1 MVDGTSFRDMLL
13 RDGAAATGSQG
24 ASNANPASQTTTKKK
39 NDELGK
45 TEFLNL
51 LVTQLKNQDP
61 MEPMKN
67 DQFAVNLAQFS
78 QLEQLIGINEK
89 IGTTSSADLS
99 SMSAYLGHDV
109 TLDSYVVSVKNNN
122 GGSVKFNLGSD
133 ASAVKVEL
141 LDPVTGS
148 VEESIDV
155 GEMAA
160 GKHTVELANLATSSG
175 QYLVQIQAVNAAGG
189 QSTVAAKV
197 GGIVNGFIPG
207 PTPKLLMNGFEIDP
221 SQVIEVSMPS
231 N

>member
-1 MVDGTSFRDMLL
+1 MVNGTSFRDMLL
-13 RDGAAATGSQG
+13 RDSSASTGAQGAAAT
-24 ASNANPASQTTTKKK
+24 PATETKKK
-39 NDELGK
+39 NDQLGK

-89 IGTTSSADLS
+89 IGSDKADLS

-109 TLDSYVVSVKNNN
+109 TLNSDVVSVKNNN
-122 GGSVKFNLGSD
+122 GGSIKFELPGE
-133 ASAVKVEL
+133 ASAVKIEL
-141 LDPVTGS
+141 QDPVTGS
-148 VEESIDV
+148 VQESIDV
-155 GEMAA
+155 GPMTG
-160 GKHTVELANLATSSG
+160 GKHTVELASLSTSSG
-175 QYLVQIQAVNAAGG
+175 NYRVKIQAISAAGG
-189 QSTVAAKV
+189 ESTISAKV
-197 GGIVNGFIPG
+197 GGLVNGFIPG

-231 N
+231 